1 MPASGEP
8 IQHGFDKARGGA
20 ALDVKAGVSEAW
32 QQFATRWRQTS
43 TSSVQGRSVTYYL
56 LLKAGR
62 WVTQIH
68 PGLASPERWTRETA
82 AAYVAAVCRMKVGD
96 WTVHVNCPSDR
107 GKPLTARAM
116 AGSLTAVRVFFRDCQ
131 EWEWIP
137 RRFDP
142 QRCLRVPTSVSARIG
157 PDPQII
163 ADDVWAK
170 LVWAGLNLEPSDFHR
185 LPNGCTYLPMELVR
199 AVAAVWLFAGL
210 RSDEIRR
217 LRVGSI
223 RKQIWETGEEHS
235 CLLHVPVNKTSTAF
249 AKPVDPIIGRA
260 VEAWEAVRPIQP
272 ALLDRKTGE
281 LVHFLF
287 AYRARQLSERYLN
300 RVLIRA
306 LCAKAGVPRWDAR
319 GAITSH
325 RGRATIASQLY
336 NAKEPLSLFEL
347 QEWMG
352 HRSPQSTQFY
362 AKISATKLAKSYEQ
376 AGYFERNLR
385 AIDVLI
391 DRDAIGAGLAEGEP
405 WRFYDLGHGY
415 CSYDF
420 FDQCP
425 HRMAC
430 AKCSF
435 YRPKTSTEGHLLE
448 GKAIS

>member
-1 MPASGEP
+1 
-8 IQHGFDKARGGA
+8 
-20 ALDVKAGVSEAW
+20 
-32 QQFATRWRQTS
+32 
-43 TSSVQGRSVTYYL
+43 
-56 LLKAGR
+56 
-62 WVTQIH
+62 
-68 PGLASPERWTRETA
+68 
-82 AAYVAAVCRMKVGD
+82 
-96 WTVHVNCPSDR
+96 
-107 GKPLTARAM
+107 
-116 AGSLTAVRVFFRDCQ
+116 
-131 EWEWIP
+131 
-137 RRFDP
+137 
-142 QRCLRVPTSVSARIG
+142 
-157 PDPQII
+157 
-163 ADDVWAK
+163 
-170 LVWAGLNLEPSDFHR
+170 
-185 LPNGCTYLPMELVR
+185 
-199 AVAAVWLFAGL
+199 
-210 RSDEIRR
+210 
-217 LRVGSI
+217 
-223 RKQIWETGEEHS
+223 
-235 CLLHVPVNKTSTAF
+235 
-249 AKPVDPIIGRA
+249 
-260 VEAWEAVRPIQP
+260 VRPIQP
-272 ALLDRKTGE
+272 ALVDRKTGE

-287 AYRARQLSERYLN
+287 AYKARQLSERYLN

-336 NAKEPLSLFEL
+336 NAREPLSLFEL

-391 DRDAIGAGLAEGEP
+391 DRDAIRAGLAEGEP
-405 WRFYDLGHGY
+405 WKFYDLGHGY

-448 GKAIS
+448 GKANLLRLRQHIPLQEMEIAAIDDGIAAFDSLLDRLADVPTPAGPTPRELQTQALVQINRGKGKTT